1 MESHYSGNEI
11 SELQNEVIHAIAQ
24 FVASSGSLDDFFKT
38 VHTHI
43 SRLLPE
49 SKLNVFLFENGDLHY
64 GYCSDIQEFSD
75 CVKQYEK
82 GICEYVINTG
92 KPVLLNKTK
101 YQQLFYE
108 NNWAENGISPEYW
121 AGIPLRIN
129 DADIGVMS
137 VFTHHNKP
145 ELNSQILNII
155 VLIASHVAVAIN
167 KKTLEEQLAQYND
180 FVNSLMVSFPDLIYL
195 KDKESRFIKISNA
208 FARRLCLSNPEEIVG
223 KTDFDIYNETH
234 AREAFEDE
242 QQIIRTGI
250 PVVGKEELE
259 IWPDGKRRWSYTT
272 KMPWH
277 NAKGQIKGTFGIST
291 DITRLKNIE
300 ENLRNNQSVLEN
312 ILNTI
317 PQSVFWKNTESIY
330 LGCNSVFAKA
340 AGFSSPAEIIG
351 KSDYDLPW
359 TPYEVETYR
368 ASDAEIIKTGQ
379 PLMHIV
385 ETMQKADGQRIW
397 IETSKIPLKDEQG
410 KIYGILGV
418 YDDITLRKRAEEEL
432 QENRRKLAET
442 IKMLQLVIDTIP
454 VRVFWKTKESVF
466 LGCNKL
472 FAADA
477 GLDSPDKLIGKTDFD
492 MTWVEQAA
500 QYVADDQQVIESGVP
515 KLNFEER
522 QTTPKGDQI
531 WLRTSKVPLR
541 NLDNEIIGV
550 LGTYDDIT
558 PLKEKEEKLQ
568 AINAELERFSY
579 TVSHDLRS
587 PLFTIKGF
595 IGLLEEDIASG
606 NLESVHENI
615 VKINTAA
622 DKMTHL
628 LNNLLELSRVG
639 RFTNPFIP
647 VNMDKIVNDALE
659 SVSGII
665 NERKVKLIMPEK
677 MPRVLA
683 DPQRMAEVWQNL
695 IENAVKFMG
704 NQSDP
709 VIEIGYSDSEKE
721 IEFFIRDNGMGIDP
735 KYHETIFGLFNKL
748 DNKSEGTG
756 FGLALVKRII
766 EVHGGTIR
774 VESEGRGKGC
784 TFKFKLP
791 LKKQNK

>member
-1 MESHYSGNEI
+1 MNSHYSEKEI
-11 SELQNEVIHAIAQ
+11 CKLQNEILLVIAQ
-24 FVASSGSLDDFFKT
+24 SVVSSVSLDGLFNT
-38 VHTHI
+38 VDTQI
-43 SRLLPE
+43 SRLIKG
-49 SKLNVFLFENGDLHY
+49 SKLNVFLFENGRLHY
-64 GYCSDIQEFSD
+64 GYCSGIHEFSD
-75 CVKQYEK
+75 CLKQYEVA
-82 GICEYVINTG
+82 ICNFVLREG
-92 KPVLLNKTK
+92 KPVLMDHT
-101 YQQLFYE
+101 QLHRIIPDF
-108 NNWAENGISPEYW
+108 SPDEPYS
-121 AGIPLRIN
+121 ADDFLIGIPLKVN
-129 DADIGVMS
+129 NSDIGVMLVS
-137 VFTHHNKP
+137 SDGSP
-145 ELNSQILNII
+145 EPVGEILNIM
-155 VLIASHVAVAIN
+155 VLIAGYVAVAVHKN
-167 KKTLEEQLAQYND
+167 TLEEKLAQQND
-180 FVNSLMVSFPDLIYL
+180 FVNSLMSSFPDLIYL
-195 KDKESRFIKISNA
+195 KDTESRFIRISNA
-208 FARRLCLSNPEEIVG
+208 FARRLCLNSPEEIVG
-223 KTDFDIYNETH
+223 RTDFDIYNEAH

-242 QQIIRTGI
+242 QQIIRTGV
-250 PVVGKEELE
+250 PVIGKEELE

-277 NAKGQIKGTFGIST
+277 DAKGKIMGTFGIST
-291 DITRLKNIE
+291 DITYLKDIE

-312 ILNTI
+312 ILNAI

-340 AGFSSPAEIIG
+340 AGFTDPSEIIG

-359 TPYEVETYR
+359 TPQEVETYR

-379 PLMHIV
+379 PKMHIV

-397 IETSKIPLKDEQG
+397 IETSKIPLKDKNG
-410 KIYGILGV
+410 KVYGILGV
-418 YDDITLRKRAEEEL
+418 YDDITLRKKADEEL

-442 IKMLQLVIDTIP
+442 ISMLQLVIDTIP

-477 GLDSPDKLIGKTDFD
+477 GLSSPEELIGKTDFD
-492 MTWVEQAA
+492 LNWIEQAP
-500 QYVADDQQVIESGVP
+500 QYVADDREVIKTGIS

-558 PLKEKEEKLQ
+558 PLKEKEEKLK

-606 NLESVHENI
+606 NIESVHENI

-622 DKMTHL
+622 DKMTSL
-628 LNNLLELSRVG
+628 LSNLLELSRVG
-639 RFTNPFIP
+639 RFTNPFVQ
-647 VNMDKIVNDALE
+647 VNMDKIVKDALE

-665 NERKVKLIMPEK
+665 NERKVQLIVPEEMPHIY
-677 MPRVLA
+677 A

-704 NQSDP
+704 NQPDP
-709 VIEIGYSDSEKE
+709 VIEIGYSNSEKE
-721 IEFFIRDNGMGIDP
+721 IEFFIRDNGIGIDP
-735 KYHETIFGLFNKL
+735 KYHDTIFGLFNKL

-766 EVHGGTIR
+766 EVHGGTIW
-774 VESEGRGKGC
+774 VESEGRDKGC

-791 LKKQNK
+791 LKKRK